1 MTDTN
6 NTSPDDDGY
15 LDYLQFKSQSDR
27 EIAQLQ
33 TQQRDL
39 VKQMDNLTLRTE
51 IAKEVRAVGG
61 TDDIADLIAPI
72 IISRAAKKRD
82 GSWSVGGQT
91 LGDAISDLR
100 SSDALRAW
108 LKPAA
113 EPTSSLTAEGYIRT
127 AKRY

>member
-6 NTSPDDDGY
+6 NTSSPEDEY
-15 LDYLQFKSQSDR
+15 LDYLRYKTASDR
-27 EIAQLQ
+27 EIAKLQAEHQQLTRQMDRLDIQ
-33 TQQRDL
+33 TQ
-39 VKQMDNLTLRTE
+39 
-51 IAKEVRAVGG
+51 IAKEVRALGG

-72 IISRAAKKRD
+72 IVAKATKKRD
-82 GSWSVGGQT
+82 GSWSVGAMN

-100 SSDALRAW
+100 SSDALRSW

-113 EPTSSLTAEGYIRT
+113 DPTSSLSPEGYIRT